1 LESGRG
7 ACIVRGMMIFA
18 ASPAEVS
25 LVLPIGLLVA
35 GLILIGAEFFLPTV
49 FLGFLGAV
57 VSFAGIYLSAA
68 AGAATCAVFCL
79 VFLVVLTLEFFAFR
93 RLLPQTAIGRSMINV
108 SSNEGAAVPAA
119 AGYAVY
125 VGKTGKAV
133 TVLAPSGT
141 VEIDGALIEAFSLDG
156 FVERNAAV
164 VVTEAGSGRVTV
176 RRSR

>member
-1 LESGRG
+1 
-7 ACIVRGMMIFA
+7 MMLPV

-35 GLILIGAEFFLPTV
+35 GLVLIGAEFFLPTV
-49 FLGFLGAV
+49 VLGFIGAGI
-57 VSFAGIYLSAA
+57 SFAGIYLSAA
-68 AGAATCAVFCL
+68 AGAGTCAVFCV
-79 VFLVVLTLEFFAFR
+79 VFLVVLALEFFAFR
-93 RLLPQTAIGRSMINV
+93 RLLPQTGIGRSMINV

-141 VEIDGALIEAFSLDG
+141 VEIDGALVEAFSLDG
-156 FVERNAAV
+156 FVERSTAV
-164 VVTEAGSGRVTV
+164 VVTEAGAGRVTV

>member
-1 LESGRG
+1 
-7 ACIVRGMMIFA
+7 MILPA
-18 ASPAEVS
+18 APPEEVS
-25 LVLPIGLLVA
+25 LVLPIGLLVS
-35 GLILIGAEFFLPTV
+35 GLVLIGAEFSLPTV
-49 FLGFLGAV
+49 VLGFLGAV
-57 VSFAGIYLSAA
+57 ISFAGIYLSAA
-68 AGAATCAVFCL
+68 AGAGTCAVFCA
-79 VFLVVLTLEFFAFR
+79 VFLVVLALEFFAFR
-93 RLLPQTAIGRSMINV
+93 RLLPQTGIGRSMINV

-141 VEIDGALIEAFSLDG
+141 VEIDGALVEAFSLDG

-164 VVTEAGSGRVTV
+164 VVTEAGAGRVTV